1 MPLVTVAAVAQVVP
15 LVDVWTR
22 NALPYA
28 PSHRSVTLQTLCD
41 EPRSTCHHCASANVL
56 DQRVPRL
63 PSTAALAGVPP
74 FSVVDA
80 VAVLPCATLAV
91 PQVPAPSGW
100 ASVSA

>member
-1 MPLVTVAAVAQVVP
+1 M
-15 LVDVWTR
+15 DVWTR

-91 PQVPAPSGW
+91 PQVPAVGVGVGVGVIPPTSPKTW
-100 ASVSA
+100 NSHSE